1 MPNTRINERIRVG
14 ESEERVL
21 LPILWIA
28 VLAPVAAFTDTIIS
42 MIRFP
47 RPDEYDAAVAVFP
60 PLAATTLAAILV
72 LLAIWG
78 LLAAAARAGLNVPVH
93 SLLISI
99 SIALFS
105 FMALALLA
113 GVVLPT
119 EMVQDSATGLFKLAV
134 VGAVSLVMLRG
145 GYLIG
150 LDLERRLLQRRSPL
164 LLVLALPYVTA
175 SLLLLVWVSRFR
187 LDAAL
192 VSRDGLVIAAI
203 AGGFVLLSLAFFY
216 LAGHHRVG
224 RAAALF
230 PVFAVLLAPLF
241 APLVAA
247 RFEPRDPGEST
258 PGQTQKAVFLITIDS
273 LRADVLSCY
282 GAEQVQTQHI
292 DRLAQDGMLFE
303 NAISASSWTLPSVAS
318 FMTGVSPLI
327 HGATAWQARLPD
339 RFKTL
344 AEYFKEAGY
353 RTVAIGQNPVLDP
366 ARNVNQ
372 GFDEYQWIS
381 AETRHPAVS
390 IGKSILG
397 AVLPRKAISFTEEIT
412 DGAIARLGIASEGP
426 VFYWIHYFDP
436 HLPYAPPAA
445 YLSEAERA
453 NPMGMEFNEFE
464 RVRMGRFGGR
474 QEERDWIRSLYEGEV
489 RFVDDEFGRLME
501 AIKAQGL
508 YEGATFIVSSDH
520 GEEFWDHG
528 GFEHGHTMHRELLR
542 VPLIIKGPAVTSP
555 GRVEAPVG
563 TEALAPTIL
572 ELAGLPYDAASMTS
586 ASFMAYLNPSSPP
599 PTPGSVMSFGTLYF
613 DELEAVTT
621 PEFKYI
627 QAVDFGTEKLY
638 NRTVDPLELTPLN
651 VEEHAAAAEGARQLL
666 NQAHGVSGTTGTTE
680 KESVEMDAATEESLR
695 SLGYID

>member
-1 MPNTRINERIRVG
+1 
-14 ESEERVL
+14 
-21 LPILWIA
+21 
-28 VLAPVAAFTDTIIS
+28 
-42 MIRFP
+42 
-47 RPDEYDAAVAVFP
+47 
-60 PLAATTLAAILV
+60 
-72 LLAIWG
+72 
-78 LLAAAARAGLNVPVH
+78 
-93 SLLISI
+93 
-99 SIALFS
+99 
-105 FMALALLA
+105 
-113 GVVLPT
+113 
-119 EMVQDSATGLFKLAV
+119 
-134 VGAVSLVMLRG
+134 
-145 GYLIG
+145 
-150 LDLERRLLQRRSPL
+150 
-164 LLVLALPYVTA
+164 LVLALPYVAA
-175 SLLLLVWVSRFR
+175 SLLLLIWVSRFR

-192 VSRDGLVIAAI
+192 LSKDGLVVAAS
-203 AGGFVLLSLAFFY
+203 AGGFVLVALAFFY
-216 LAGHHRVG
+216 LAGHGRVG

-230 PVFAVLLAPLF
+230 PVIAVLLAPLV

-247 RFEPRDPGEST
+247 RFEPRYPGGST
-258 PGQTQKAVFLITIDS
+258 PEQTQKAVFLITIDS

-282 GAEQVQTQHI
+282 GSERVQTQHI
-292 DRLAQDGMLFE
+292 DRLAQDGILFE

-353 RTVAIGQNPVLDP
+353 RTMAIGQNPVLDP

-412 DGAIARLGIASEGP
+412 DAAIARLGIASEGP

-489 RFVDDEFGRLME
+489 RFVDDEFGRLIE

-508 YEGATFIVSSDH
+508 YEDATFIVSSDH

-528 GFEHGHTMHRELLR
+528 GFEHGHTMHHELLR
-542 VPLIIKGPAVTSP
+542 VPLIIKGPAVASP

-572 ELAGLPYDAASMTS
+572 EISGLPYDAASMTS
-586 ASFMAYLNPSSPP
+586 ASFTAYLNPSSPP
-599 PTPGSVMSFGTLYF
+599 PPPGSVLSFGTLYF

-638 NRTVDPLELTPLN
+638 NRTVDPLELSPLN
-651 VEEHAAAAEGARQLL
+651 VEEHAAAEGARQLL
-666 NQAHGVSGTTGTTE
+666 NQAHSAGSTTGTVE
-680 KESVEMDAATEESLR
+680 KENIVMDAATEESLR
-695 SLGYID
+695 ALGYID